1 MEPGSDARHPV
12 FAIVGGVP
20 GWSPFAGG
28 LSGLVSAAR
37 AICPF
42 PLRTDGEG
50 GPNGELLKLWCAEL
64 CTECECE
71 CERWEPF
78 EAG

>member
-1 MEPGSDARHPV
+1 M
-12 FAIVGGVP
+12 
-20 GWSPFAGG
+20 
-28 LSGLVSAAR
+28 SAAR

-42 PLRTDGEG
+42 PLRTDGDG